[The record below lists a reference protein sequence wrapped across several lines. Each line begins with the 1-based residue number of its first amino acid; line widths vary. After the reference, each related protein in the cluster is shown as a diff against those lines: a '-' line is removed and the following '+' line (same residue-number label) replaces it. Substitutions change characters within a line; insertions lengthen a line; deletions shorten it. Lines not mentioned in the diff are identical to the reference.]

1 MDPATILIEREA
13 AILQVAITIGLA
25 LLFALLYHRYRR
37 PHFLWW
43 CGAWMLYTVRIALII
58 TFLVTESRTWLYLHQ
73 VVTVWTAF
81 AVLAAALSF
90 ERRQLWRPVYWVAAI
105 LPVPWAYVT
114 IYLLDNFLLAAILTV
129 VLLGAATLWTGLV
142 FLRFRQRTGSTSAG
156 FVAGTLLLWGL
167 HHLDYPLLRARGLL
181 APWSYYIDSLLI
193 LALGVGVVL
202 LVMEE
207 LQRGLR
213 TLSTLSGD
221 LHRRRA
227 AGGGAPVLLERVLDL
242 AGVSGS
248 ALWSPEPAPA
258 GRFTHGLGVSASWP
272 GTTPDG
278 TLARGLHEA
287 MRTGRPVLLS
297 ECEVS
302 SGNNRITL
310 PFAGLVPVIGTGAP
324 KGVAVLAGASRAPFT
339 ALDEDFLLALG
350 QQFGAALESAD
361 LDFRLEARTAEL
373 ERLSL
378 TLIRQH
384 EDQRQRLAREL
395 HDETAQVFSA
405 MTLQLGLLREETGD
419 TGPRLDTLRSLV
431 DTGME
436 SIRRVADDLR
446 PPVLD
451 DLGLAA
457 ALQAVATDFG
467 ERSAIATRFDTS
479 GTLPRLGEDSELA
492 LFRVLQEAL
501 ANVARHAGARSVSVE
516 LREDDGGVSLAVLD
530 DGRGFDAA
538 GSAAGGRMGLIGMQE
553 RMLAAGG
560 KLVVHT
566 APGQGARLV
575 ASVPASGRKNGA

>member
-1 MDPATILIEREA
+1 M
-13 AILQVAITIGLA
+13 
-25 LLFALLYHRYRR
+25 
-37 PHFLWW
+37 
-43 CGAWMLYTVRIALII
+43 
-58 TFLVTESRTWLYLHQ
+58 
-73 VVTVWTAF
+73 
-81 AVLAAALSF
+81 
-90 ERRQLWRPVYWVAAI
+90 AAI

-142 FLRFRQRTGSTSAG
+142 FLRFRQRTGSASAG

-167 HHLDYPLLRARGLL
+167 HHLDYLHAPRPRPAGALELLHRQPPHPGARRGRG
-181 APWSYYIDSLLI
+181 APG
-193 LALGVGVVL
+193 A
-202 LVMEE
+202 EE

-227 AGGGAPVLLERVLDL
+227 AGGGAPVLLERALDL

-248 ALWSPEPAPA
+248 ALWSPDPAPA
-258 GRFTHGLGVSASWP
+258 GRFTHGLGVSAPWV
-272 GTTPDG
+272 GTAPDG
-278 TLARGLHEA
+278 ALARGLHDA
-287 MRTGRPVLLS
+287 MRSSRPVLLS

-302 SGNNRITL
+302 SAAGSRSPL
-310 PFAGLVPVIGTGAP
+310 PGLVPVIGTGAP
-324 KGVAVLAGASRAPFT
+324 RGVAVLAGASRAPFT
-339 ALDEDFLLALG
+339 ALDQDFLIALG
-350 QQFGAALESAD
+350 QQLGAALRMRPRS
-361 LDFRLEARTAEL
+361 RLEPGPPSWSGSRSPCPAARGPAAA
-373 ERLSL
+373 
-378 TLIRQH
+378 TLPGV
-384 EDQRQRLAREL
+384 ARR
-395 HDETAQVFSA
+395 DRP
-405 MTLQLGLLREETGD
+405 GLLGRQPFSSACYAKKPATREA
-419 TGPRLDTLRSLV
+419 RLDWTRARAWSTPGFGRSA
-431 DTGME
+431 GM
-436 SIRRVADDLR
+436 ADDLR

-457 ALQAVATDFG
+457 ALPRRWPPIRGAQ
-467 ERSAIATRFDTS
+467 RHATRFDTS
-479 GTLPRLGEDSELA
+479 AHPSRWAKDSELA

-516 LREDDGGVSLAVLD
+516 LREDAGGVLLAVVD

-560 KLVVHT
+560 RLVVHT

>member
-1 MDPATILIEREA
+1 MDPATILIELEA
-13 AILQVAITIGLA
+13 AILQAAITIGLA

-43 CGAWMLYTVRIALII
+43 CGAWLLYTVRIALIV
-58 TFLVTESRTWLYLHQ
+58 TFLVTESRTWLYFHQ

-90 ERRQLWRPVYWVAAI
+90 ERRQLWRPVYWVAAV
-105 LPVPWAYVT
+105 LPLAWAWVT
-114 IYLLDNFLLAAILTV
+114 IYLLDSFLLAAILTV
-129 VLLGAATLWTGLV
+129 ALLSAATLWTGLV
-142 FLRFRQRTGSTSAG
+142 FLRFRRRTGSVSAG
-156 FVAGTLLLWGL
+156 FVAGTLILWGL
-167 HHLDYPLLRARGLL
+167 HHLDYPLLRAQGLL

-221 LHRRRA
+221 LHRSRA
-227 AGGGAPVLLERVLDL
+227 AGGGAPMLLQRALDL
-242 AGVSGS
+242 AGVTGS
-248 ALWSPEPAPA
+248 ALWSPDPAPA
-258 GRFTHGLGVSASWP
+258 GTISHGVGACEAWP
-272 GTTPDG
+272 GTTPG
-278 TLARGLHEA
+278 GPLAQGLRDA
-287 MRTGRPVLLS
+287 MRTRRPVLLA
-297 ECEVS
+297 ECEVAP
-302 SGNNRITL
+302 GGIRTRL
-310 PFAGLVPVIGTGAP
+310 PFAGLVPVTGTGAP
-324 KGVAVLAGASRAPFT
+324 KGVAVLVGASRAPFT

-361 LDFRLEARTAEL
+361 LDRRLKDRTAEL

-384 EDQRQRLAREL
+384 EDQRHRLAREL

-405 MTLQLGLLREETGD
+405 MTLQLGLLREETED

-457 ALQAVATDFG
+457 ALHAVAADFG
-467 ERSAIATRFDTS
+467 ERSAIATRFDAAGS
-479 GTLPRLGEDSELA
+479 LPTLGDDTELA

-501 ANVARHAGARSVSVE
+501 ANVARHAEARSVAVE
-516 LREDDGGVSLAVLD
+516 LRGDPGGVSLAVID
-530 DGRGFDAA
+530 DGRGFDPGA
-538 GSAAGGRMGLIGMQE
+538 SADGGRMGLVGMQE
-553 RMLAAGG
+553 RMAAVGG
-560 KLVVHT
+560 QLVVDA
-566 APGQGARLV
+566 APGRGARLL
-575 ASVPASGRKNGA
+575 ASVPAAGP

>member
-13 AILQVAITIGLA
+13 AILQAVITVGLA
-25 LLFALLYHRYRR
+25 LLFGLLHHRYRR

-43 CGAWMLYTVRIALII
+43 CGAWVLYTVRIALIT
-58 TFLVTESRTWLYLHQ
+58 TFLITESRTWLYFHQ

-90 ERRQLWRPVYWVAAI
+90 ERRQLWRPAYWVAAI

-114 IYLLDNFLLAAILTV
+114 IYRLDSFLIAAILTV
-129 VLLGAATLWTGLV
+129 ALLGAATLWTGFV
-142 FLRFRQRTGSTSAG
+142 FLRYRRRTGSAGAG
-156 FVAGTLLLWGL
+156 FVAGTLFLWGL

-181 APWSYYIDSLLI
+181 APWSYYLDSVLI
-193 LALGVGVVL
+193 LTLGVGVVL

-221 LHRRRA
+221 LHRNRA
-227 AGGGAPVLLERVLDL
+227 AGGGAPMLLTRALDL
-242 AGVSGS
+242 AGVTGS
-248 ALWSPEPAPA
+248 ALWTPEPEPF
-258 GRFTHGLGVSASWP
+258 GSISHGLGACESWRGTSP
-272 GTTPDG
+272 GG
-278 TLARGLHEA
+278 SLGHGLQDA
-287 MRTGRPVLLS
+287 MRTGRPVILS
-297 ECEVS
+297 ECEVG
-302 SGNNRITL
+302 SGSTTIWL

-324 KGVAVLAGASRAPFT
+324 TGVAVLVGASRAPFT

-361 LDFRLEARTAEL
+361 LDRRLKDRTAEL

-384 EDQRQRLAREL
+384 EDQRRRLAREL

-405 MTLQLGLLREETGD
+405 MIMQLGLLREAEGAAR
-419 TGPRLDTLRSLV
+419 PRLDTLRRLV

-457 ALQAVATDFG
+457 ALHTVAADFG
-467 ERSAIATRFDTS
+467 ERSAIPTRFDVVGS
-479 GTLPRLGEDSELA
+479 SPVLGDDSELA

-501 ANVARHAGARSVSVE
+501 ANVARHAEARSVAVE
-516 LREDDGGVSLAVLD
+516 LRGEADGVSLAVVD
-530 DGRGFDAA
+530 DGRGFDPDD
-538 GSAAGGRMGLIGMQE
+538 SAEGGRMGLVGMQE
-553 RMLAAGG
+553 RIAAVGG
-560 KLVVHT
+560 RLVIQA
-566 APGQGARLV
+566 APGRGARLV
-575 ASVPASGRKNGA
+575 ALVPALGQEDRP

>member
-1 MDPATILIEREA
+1 MDPATILIELEA
-13 AILQVAITIGLA
+13 AILQAAITIGLA

-43 CGAWMLYTVRIALII
+43 CGAWLLYTVRIALIV
-58 TFLVTESRTWLYLHQ
+58 TFLVTESRTWLYFHQ

-90 ERRQLWRPVYWVAAI
+90 ERRQLWRPAYWVAAV
-105 LPVPWAYVT
+105 LPLAWAWVT
-114 IYLLDNFLLAAILTV
+114 IYLLDSFLLAAILTV
-129 VLLGAATLWTGLV
+129 ALLSAATLWTGLV
-142 FLRFRQRTGSTSAG
+142 FLRFRRRTGSVSAG
-156 FVAGTLLLWGL
+156 FVAGTLILWGL

-221 LHRRRA
+221 LHRGRA
-227 AGGGAPVLLERVLDL
+227 AGGGAPMLLQHGLGL
-242 AGVSGS
+242 AGVTGS
-248 ALWSPEPAPA
+248 ALWSPDPAPA
-258 GRFTHGLGVSASWP
+258 GIISHGLGACESWP
-272 GTTPDG
+272 GTTPAG
-278 TLARGLHEA
+278 PLAQGLRDA
-287 MRTGRPVLLS
+287 MRTRRPVLLA
-297 ECEVS
+297 ECEVAPQ
-302 SGNNRITL
+302 GKPTRL

-324 KGVAVLAGASRAPFT
+324 KGVAVLVGASRAPFT

-361 LDFRLEARTAEL
+361 LDRRLKDRTAEL

-384 EDQRQRLAREL
+384 EDQRHRLAREL

-405 MTLQLGLLREETGD
+405 MTLQLGLLREETSEK

-457 ALQAVATDFG
+457 ALHAVAADFG
-467 ERSAIATRFDTS
+467 ERSAIATRFDTAGS
-479 GTLPRLGEDSELA
+479 LPTLGDDSELA

-501 ANVARHAGARSVSVE
+501 ANVARHADARSVAVE
-516 LREDDGGVSLAVLD
+516 LRGDAAGVSLAVID
-530 DGRGFDAA
+530 DGRGFDPAA
-538 GSAAGGRMGLIGMQE
+538 SADFGRMGLVGMQE
-553 RMLAAGG
+553 RMAAVGG
-560 KLVVHT
+560 RLVVDA
-566 APGQGARLV
+566 APGRGARLV
-575 ASVPASGRKNGA
+575 AQLPAHGP

>member
-13 AILQVAITIGLA
+13 AILQAAITIGLA

-43 CGAWMLYTVRIALII
+43 CGAWLLYTVRIALII
-58 TFLVTESRTWLYLHQ
+58 TFLVTESRTWLYFHQ

-90 ERRQLWRPVYWVAAI
+90 ERRQLWRPAWWVAAV
-105 LPVPWAYVT
+105 LPLPWAWVT
-114 IYLLDNFLLAAILTV
+114 IYLLDSFLLAAILTV
-129 VLLGAATLWTGLV
+129 ALLSAATLWTGLV
-142 FLRFRQRTGSTSAG
+142 FLRFRRRTGSTSAG
-156 FVAGTLLLWGL
+156 FVAGTLILWGL
-167 HHLDYPLLRARGLL
+167 HHLDYPLLRAQGLL

-221 LHRRRA
+221 LHRSRA
-227 AGGGAPVLLERVLDL
+227 AGGGAPMLLQRALEL
-242 AGVSGS
+242 AGVTGG
-248 ALWSPEPAPA
+248 ALWFPEPAPA
-258 GRFTHGLGVSASWP
+258 GTISHGVGACQSWP
-272 GTTPDG
+272 GTTPAG
-278 TLARGLHEA
+278 TLAQGLRDV
-287 MRTGRPVLLS
+287 MRTRRPVLLAES
-297 ECEVS
+297 EIAPG
-302 SGNNRITL
+302 GNRL
-310 PFAGLVPVIGTGAP
+310 PFAGLLPVTGTGAP
-324 KGVAVLAGASRAPFT
+324 KGVAVLVGASRAPFT

-361 LDFRLEARTAEL
+361 LDRRLKDRTAEL

-384 EDQRQRLAREL
+384 EDQRHRLAREL

-405 MTLQLGLLREETGD
+405 MTLQLGLLREEAGEKTE
-419 TGPRLDTLRSLV
+419 PRLDTLRSLV

-457 ALQAVATDFG
+457 ALHAVAADFG
-467 ERSAIATRFDTS
+467 ERSAIATRFDAAGS
-479 GTLPRLGEDSELA
+479 IPALGDDSELA

-501 ANVARHAGARSVSVE
+501 ANVARHAEARTVAVE
-516 LREDDGGVSLAVLD
+516 LRGDAAGVSLAVID
-530 DGRGFDAA
+530 DGRGFDPAA
-538 GSAAGGRMGLIGMQE
+538 SADGGRMGLVGMQE
-553 RMLAAGG
+553 RMAAVGG
-560 KLVVHT
+560 RLTVDA
-566 APGQGARLV
+566 APGKGARLV
-575 ASVPASGRKNGA
+575 AQVPAAAP

>member
-13 AILQVAITIGLA
+13 AILQAAITIGLA

-43 CGAWMLYTVRIALII
+43 CGAWLLYTVRIALII
-58 TFLVTESRTWLYLHQ
+58 TFLVTESRTWLYFHQ

-90 ERRQLWRPVYWVAAI
+90 ERRQLWRPAYWVAAV
-105 LPVPWAYVT
+105 LPLPWAWVT
-114 IYLLDNFLLAAILTV
+114 IYLLDSFLLAAILTV
-129 VLLGAATLWTGLV
+129 ALLSAATLWTGLV
-142 FLRFRQRTGSTSAG
+142 FLRFRRRTGSTSAG
-156 FVAGTLLLWGL
+156 FVAGTLILWGL
-167 HHLDYPLLRARGLL
+167 HHLDYPLLRGQWLL

-213 TLSTLSGD
+213 TLSILSGD
-221 LHRRRA
+221 LHRSRA
-227 AGGGAPVLLERVLDL
+227 AGGGAPMLLQHAMGL
-242 AGVSGS
+242 AGVTGS
-248 ALWSPEPAPA
+248 ALWSPDPAPA
-258 GRFTHGLGVSASWP
+258 GTMSHGLGACESWP
-272 GTTPDG
+272 GTTPAG
-278 TLARGLHEA
+278 PLAQGLRDA
-287 MRTGRPVLLS
+287 IRTKRPVLLAES
-297 ECEVS
+297 E
-302 SGNNRITL
+302 GAPGGTRL
-310 PFAGLVPVIGTGAP
+310 PFAGLVPVTGTGAP
-324 KGVAVLAGASRAPFT
+324 QAVAILVGASRAPFT

-361 LDFRLEARTAEL
+361 LDRRLKDRTAEL

-384 EDQRQRLAREL
+384 EDQRHRLAREL
-395 HDETAQVFSA
+395 HDESAQVFSA
-405 MTLQLGLLREETGD
+405 MTLQLGLLREETKN

-457 ALQAVATDFG
+457 ALHAVAADFG
-467 ERSAIATRFDTS
+467 ERSAIATRFDALGS
-479 GTLPRLGEDSELA
+479 LPTLRDDSALA

-501 ANVARHAGARSVSVE
+501 ANVARHADAHTVAVE
-516 LREDDGGVSLAVLD
+516 LRGDAAGVSLAVID
-530 DGRGFDAA
+530 DGRGFDPAA
-538 GSAAGGRMGLIGMQE
+538 SADGGRMGLVGMQE
-553 RMLAAGG
+553 RMAAVGG
-560 KLVVHT
+560 RLVVDA
-566 APGQGARLV
+566 APGRGARLV
-575 ASVPASGRKNGA
+575 AQVPAAVP

>member
-13 AILQVAITIGLA
+13 AILQAAITVGLA

-58 TFLVTESRTWLYLHQ
+58 TFLATESRTWLYLHQ

-90 ERRQLWRPVYWVAAI
+90 ERRQLWRPAYWVAAV
-105 LPVPWAYVT
+105 LPLPWAYVT
-114 IYLLDNFLLAAILTV
+114 IYLLDNFLLAAVLTV

-142 FLRFRQRTGSTSAG
+142 FLRFRQRTGSGSAG

-193 LALGVGVVL
+193 LALGLGVVL

-221 LHRRRA
+221 LQRSRA
-227 AGGGAPVLLERVLDL
+227 GGGGAPILLERVLDL
-242 AGVSGS
+242 AGVTGS
-248 ALWSPEPAPA
+248 ALWSPDSAPA
-258 GRFTHGLGVSASWP
+258 GSFSHGLGACESWRA
-272 GTTPDG
+272 TAPDG
-278 TLARGLHEA
+278 TLARGLRDA
-287 MRTGRPVLLS
+287 MRTSRPVLLS
-297 ECEVS
+297 ECEVA
-302 SGNNRITL
+302 SGAGRITL

-324 KGVAVLAGASRAPFT
+324 KGVAVLVGASRAPFT

-361 LDFRLEARTAEL
+361 LDRRLKDRTAEL

-384 EDQRQRLAREL
+384 EDQRHRLAREL

-419 TGPRLDTLRSLV
+419 TRPRLDTLRSLV

-457 ALQAVATDFG
+457 ALHAVAADFG
-467 ERSAIATRFDTS
+467 ERSAITTRFDAAGS
-479 GTLPRLGEDSELA
+479 LPTLGDDSELA

-501 ANVARHAGARSVSVE
+501 ANVARHAGARSVAVE
-516 LREDDGGVSLAVLD
+516 LRGDADGVSLTVAD
-530 DGRGFDAA
+530 DGRGFDPYA
-538 GSAAGGRMGLIGMQE
+538 SADGGRMGLVGMQE
-553 RMLAAGG
+553 RMAAVGG
-560 KLVVHT
+560 RLVVSA
-566 APGQGARLV
+566 APGQGARVV
-575 ASVPASGRKNGA
+575 ALVPALGQEAGA

>member
-1 MDPATILIEREA
+1 MNPSTILIEREA
-13 AILQVAITIGLA
+13 AILQAAITIGLA

-43 CGAWMLYTVRIALII
+43 CGAWLLYTVRIALII
-58 TFLVTESRTWLYLHQ
+58 TFLVTESRTWLYFHQ

-90 ERRQLWRPVYWVAAI
+90 ERRQLWRPVYWVAAV
-105 LPVPWAYVT
+105 LPLPWAWVT
-114 IYLLDNFLLAAILTV
+114 IYLLDSFLLAAILTV
-129 VLLGAATLWTGLV
+129 VLLSAATLWTGLV
-142 FLRFRQRTGSTSAG
+142 FLRFRRRTGSVSAG

-167 HHLDYPLLRARGLL
+167 HHLDYPLLRAQGLL

-221 LHRRRA
+221 LHRSRAA
-227 AGGGAPVLLERVLDL
+227 AGGAPMLLQHALGL
-242 AGVSGS
+242 AGVTGS
-248 ALWSPEPAPA
+248 ALWSPDPAPA
-258 GRFTHGLGVSASWP
+258 GTISHGLGACESWP
-272 GTTPDG
+272 GTAPAG
-278 TLARGLHEA
+278 ALAQGLRDA
-287 MRTGRPVLLS
+287 IRTRRPVLLAES
-297 ECEVS
+297 E
-302 SGNNRITL
+302 GAPGGTRL
-310 PFAGLVPVIGTGAP
+310 PFAGLVPVTGTGAP
-324 KGVAVLAGASRAPFT
+324 KGVAVLVGASRAPFT

-361 LDFRLEARTAEL
+361 LDRRLKDRTAEL

-384 EDQRQRLAREL
+384 EDQRHRLAREL

-405 MTLQLGLLREETGD
+405 MTLQLGLLREETGEK
-419 TGPRLDTLRSLV
+419 TEPRLDTLRSLV

-457 ALQAVATDFG
+457 ALHAVAADFG
-467 ERSAIATRFDTS
+467 ERSAIATRFDAAGS
-479 GTLPRLGEDSELA
+479 LPPLGDDTELA

-501 ANVARHAGARSVSVE
+501 ANVARHAEARSVAVE
-516 LREDDGGVSLAVLD
+516 LRGDPAGVSLAVSD
-530 DGRGFDAA
+530 DGRGFDPAA
-538 GSAAGGRMGLIGMQE
+538 SADGGRMGLVGMQE
-553 RMLAAGG
+553 RMAAVGG
-560 KLVVHT
+560 RLVVDA
-566 APGQGARLV
+566 APGKGARLV
-575 ASVPASGRKNGA
+575 AQVPAAAL

>member
-13 AILQVAITIGLA
+13 AILQAAITIGLA

-43 CGAWMLYTVRIALII
+43 CGAWLLYTVRIALII
-58 TFLVTESRTWLYLHQ
+58 TFLVTESRTWLYFHQ

-90 ERRQLWRPVYWVAAI
+90 ERRQLWRPAWWVAAV
-105 LPVPWAYVT
+105 LPLPWAWVT
-114 IYLLDNFLLAAILTV
+114 IYLLDSFLLAAILTV
-129 VLLGAATLWTGLV
+129 ALLSAATLWTGLV
-142 FLRFRQRTGSTSAG
+142 FLRFRRRTGSTSAG
-156 FVAGTLLLWGL
+156 FVAGTLILWGL
-167 HHLDYPLLRARGLL
+167 HHLDYPLLRAQGLL

-221 LHRRRA
+221 LHRSRA
-227 AGGGAPVLLERVLDL
+227 AGGGAPMLLQRALDL
-242 AGVSGS
+242 AGVTGS
-248 ALWSPEPAPA
+248 ALWFPEPAPA
-258 GRFTHGLGVSASWP
+258 GTISHGVGACQTWP
-272 GTTPDG
+272 GTTPAG
-278 TLARGLHEA
+278 ALAQGLRDA
-287 MRTGRPVLLS
+287 MRTRRPVLLA
-297 ECEVS
+297 ECEVAP
-302 SGNNRITL
+302 GGTPTRL
-310 PFAGLVPVIGTGAP
+310 PFAGLVPVTGTGAP
-324 KGVAVLAGASRAPFT
+324 KAVAILVGASRAPFT

-361 LDFRLEARTAEL
+361 LDRRLKDRTAEL

-384 EDQRQRLAREL
+384 EDQRHRLAREL

-405 MTLQLGLLREETGD
+405 MTLQLGLLREETGEK
-419 TGPRLDTLRSLV
+419 TEPRLDTLRSLV

-457 ALQAVATDFG
+457 ALHAVAADFA
-467 ERSAIATRFDTS
+467 ERSAIATRFDAAGS
-479 GTLPRLGEDSELA
+479 IPTLGDDSELA

-501 ANVARHAGARSVSVE
+501 ANVARHAEARSVAVE
-516 LREDDGGVSLAVLD
+516 LRGDPTGVSLAVSD
-530 DGRGFDAA
+530 DGRGFDPAA
-538 GSAAGGRMGLIGMQE
+538 SADGGRMGLVGMQE
-553 RMLAAGG
+553 RMAAVGG
-560 KLVVHT
+560 RLTVDA
-566 APGQGARLV
+566 APGKGARLV
-575 ASVPASGRKNGA
+575 AQVPAAGP

>member
-13 AILQVAITIGLA
+13 AILQAAITIGLA

-43 CGAWMLYTVRIALII
+43 CGAWLLYTVRIALII
-58 TFLVTESRTWLYLHQ
+58 TFLATESRTWLYFHQ

-90 ERRQLWRPVYWVAAI
+90 ERRQLWRPAWWVAAV
-105 LPVPWAYVT
+105 LPLPWAWVT
-114 IYLLDNFLLAAILTV
+114 IYLLDSFLLAAILTV
-129 VLLGAATLWTGLV
+129 ALLSAATLWTGLV
-142 FLRFRQRTGSTSAG
+142 FLRFRRRTGSVSAG
-156 FVAGTLLLWGL
+156 FVAGTLILWGL
-167 HHLDYPLLRARGLL
+167 HHLDYPLLRAQGLL

-213 TLSTLSGD
+213 TLSILSGD
-221 LHRRRA
+221 LHRSRA
-227 AGGGAPVLLERVLDL
+227 AGGGAPMLLQRALDL
-242 AGVSGS
+242 AGVTGS
-248 ALWSPEPAPA
+248 ALWFPEPAPA
-258 GRFTHGLGVSASWP
+258 GTISHGVGACQAWP
-272 GTTPDG
+272 GTTPAG
-278 TLARGLHEA
+278 SLAQSLRDA
-287 MRTGRPVLLS
+287 MRTRRPVLLAES
-297 ECEVS
+297 EVAHGGIPS
-302 SGNNRITL
+302 TL
-310 PFAGLVPVIGTGAP
+310 PFAGLVPVTGTDAP
-324 KGVAVLAGASRAPFT
+324 KAVAILVGPSRAPFT

-361 LDFRLEARTAEL
+361 LDRRLKDRTAEL

-384 EDQRQRLAREL
+384 EDQRHRLAREL

-405 MTLQLGLLREETGD
+405 MTLQLGLLREETAGA
-419 TGPRLDTLRSLV
+419 GPRLDTLRSLV

-457 ALQAVATDFG
+457 ALHAVAADFG
-467 ERSAIATRFDTS
+467 ERSAIATRFDAAGS
-479 GTLPRLGEDSELA
+479 IPTLGDDAELA

-501 ANVARHAGARSVSVE
+501 ANVARHAQAGSVAVE
-516 LREDDGGVSLAVLD
+516 LRGDASGVSLAVSD
-530 DGRGFDAA
+530 DGRGFDPAA
-538 GSAAGGRMGLIGMQE
+538 SADGGRMGLVGMQE
-553 RMLAAGG
+553 RMAAVGG
-560 KLVVHT
+560 RLVVDA
-566 APGQGARLV
+566 APGKGARLV
-575 ASVPASGRKNGA
+575 AQVPAAAP